1 MVLYEELERLIG
13 IPLFITVFLSWFI
26 SQTIKIIIYSIK
38 KKKLN
43 LKLYLTGSG
52 MPSTH
57 SATFAALAYGIFL
70 SEGITNLFIVT
81 LIFSLLVMREVIG
94 FRTISIISNTINTI
108 LDSLNLSNKK
118 VNEDVG
124 HTIKEVIVG
133 IIIGLITTWFIFN
146 IY

>member
-1 MVLYEELERLIG
+1 
-13 IPLFITVFLSWFI
+13 
-26 SQTIKIIIYSIK
+26 
-38 KKKLN
+38 
-43 LKLYLTGSG
+43 
-52 MPSTH
+52 MPSSH
-57 SATFAALAYGIFL
+57 SATFTTLAYGIFL

-81 LIFSLLVMREVIG
+81 LIFSLLVMREIIG

-118 VNEDVG
+118 VNEDIG

-146 IY
+146 IF